1 MSEVTHLEYFERP
14 YRSEPSDLEVNV
26 LTTRYFHRVFPRH
39 QLFKHFASAYRPT
52 LGENINVEV
61 KSNEFLQ
68 NITYIVIAHGK
79 IVNAKS
85 VDVSDVKTY
94 YFKIKATFD
103 LVPKVTVIVYQ
114 FKNDVIVAEKADV
127 ELKEHLNN
135 FVKLRLS
142 TTETQPGK
150 DVNIEIITNPDSYV
164 GLMGVDQSVLLLKKN
179 DGLTKE
185 SAFEEMDEYQ
195 KHFFNAGPG
204 PWTAAAQP
212 YAYPYFANAYVEPFE
227 QSHVILFTNTKR
239 DLPQSYPE
247 ARIVYENEYSGG
259 ESLVTSYS
267 SIPFSRSFG
276 NQAENPVVP
285 PRIRTEFPETILW
298 EDFNVTEP
306 DGVLSI
312 SRKMP
317 DTITS
322 WVISA
327 FSVDPKTGLGLTR
340 ESKSVKVFQP
350 FFISLNLPYSVKR
363 GEIVAVSAILFNYLD
378 TNIVANLSLHNEN
391 GEFEFVDD
399 DPNNQRS
406 RYRQV
411 VVASDEGV
419 ASTFLIRFTAV
430 GQIPLKLSA
439 TSAIAADAVV
449 RILRVDP
456 EGVPQYVNKVSF
468 IDLRNTNRLDI
479 TERVDVPFNAVPQ
492 SLKININVIGDL
504 LGGTIE
510 NLHQLIRLPTGC
522 GEQNML
528 NFVPNIVVLDYLHAA
543 GNVDEK
549 IKDKAI
555 KFLESGYQQELKYRH
570 PDGSYSAFGSGTG
583 STWLTAFVVKSFKQ
597 AQKYIDFDDKV
608 IDEALNFLQSVQ
620 NQNDG
625 SFPENGYILDHKMQG
640 GSSKGVALTAYAAI
654 TFLQNGVS

>member
-1 MSEVTHLEYFERP
+1 
-14 YRSEPSDLEVNV
+14 
-26 LTTRYFHRVFPRH
+26 
-39 QLFKHFASAYRPT
+39 
-52 LGENINVEV
+52 
-61 KSNEFLQ
+61 
-68 NITYIVIAHGK
+68 
-79 IVNAKS
+79 
-85 VDVSDVKTY
+85 
-94 YFKIKATFD
+94 
-103 LVPKVTVIVYQ
+103 
-114 FKNDVIVAEKADV
+114 
-127 ELKEHLNN
+127 
-135 FVKLRLS
+135 
-142 TTETQPGK
+142 
-150 DVNIEIITNPDSYV
+150 
-164 GLMGVDQSVLLLKKN
+164 
-179 DGLTKE
+179 
-185 SAFEEMDEYQ
+185 MDEYQ
-195 KHFFNAGPG
+195 NQLFNAGPG
-204 PWTAAAQP
+204 PWTATGQP
-212 YAYPYFANAYVEPFE
+212 YVNPYFANAYFALFKE
-227 QSHVILFTNTKR
+227 SHVILFTNTKR

-247 ARIVYENEYSGG
+247 RRIVYDYSSARS
-259 ESLVTSYS
+259 ESDVTSYNV
-267 SIPFSRSFG
+267 IPFSRSFG
-276 NQAENPVVP
+276 NQAENPVEP

-363 GEIVAVSAILFNYLD
+363 GEIVAMSAILFNYLD
-378 TNIVANLSLHNEN
+378 TKIVANLSLQNEN

-411 VVASDEGV
+411 ELASDSGV

-430 GQIPLKLSA
+430 RQIPLKLSA
-439 TSAIAADAVV
+439 TSPIAADAVV

-492 SLKININVIGDL
+492 SLKININVIGNL

-528 NFVPNIVVLDYLHAA
+528 KFVPNMWFWIICMRLEMLTKKS
-543 GNVDEK
+543 K
-549 IKDKAI
+549 IKQ
-555 KFLESGYQQELKYRH
+555 S
-570 PDGSYSAFGSGTG
+570 
-583 STWLTAFVVKSFKQ
+583 
-597 AQKYIDFDDKV
+597 DFWRVD
-608 IDEALNFLQSVQ
+608 ISRN
-620 NQNDG
+620 
-625 SFPENGYILDHKMQG
+625 
-640 GSSKGVALTAYAAI
+640 
-654 TFLQNGVS
+654 